1 MPRHLKLF
9 PHPQHGLRRPSAKS
23 LREHNVLMMTVL
35 QSEVR
40 LLATNVELAC
50 SNGNVGTVSDEISLS
65 SIGPI

>member
-1 MPRHLKLF
+1 
-9 PHPQHGLRRPSAKS
+9 
-23 LREHNVLMMTVL
+23 MMTVL